1 MLIEQFYT
9 NTGEV
14 FTDSLGNEFFVL
26 SIDIETAPAVID
38 APQLQQVN
46 KLIPTDILHSS
57 FIIGNPEI
65 AQGHAIS
72 CTIVGAIPEVY
83 PPTLQQRHNIDST
96 IVSSGAITVSAP
108 GMKQR
113 HNITPVVVSSG
124 FPTIITPELGQDFKM
139 AVSNV
144 CTDTP
149 EIQPATIEQT
159 HLLYSDSVISL
170 QPVIGQPFTP
180 LVRMLTAT
188 GISSQSP
195 IIEEPRADIRF
206 AVKTPAP
213 VIGKPTITQAH
224 NLGGLSLN
232 TQTPLVDELTV
243 SIIVINETDGVACN
257 PPVVDNPV
265 VRQEHLL
272 ISANKFT
279 PSIIVS
285 IPNIKQV
292 HELTCSDTI
301 TDTPHITV
309 PFFQHIHITQTAKIE
324 TGAPDIPI
332 PVINQICNFY
342 TASIQLDGYVDTPS
356 LLSVHRLSFNNI
368 LIPSTAV
375 GIPALN
381 QKNVIHV
388 TNITT
393 PVPLIQIPQLHSIHN
408 ISVDLSL
415 NSPIVGVPSI
425 EIYDRLIS
433 LSIAARAP
441 TISRPILPGLGLY
454 PATSMRTAYISETVR
469 LVVLT

>member
-65 AQGHAIS
+65 AQGHNVPCDGVETFVLIGS
-72 CTIVGAIPEVY
+72 PFI
-83 PPTLQQRHNIDST
+83 LQNHIIDGLSIET
-96 IVSSGAITVSAP
+96 PLTVSAP

-213 VIGKPTITQAH
+213 VIGKPVITQIH
-224 NLGGLSLN
+224 DIGGLSLN

-342 TASIQLDGYVDTPS
+342 TAPIQLDGYVDTPS

-368 LIPSTAV
+368 LIPNTAV

-381 QKNVIHV
+381 QKNVIHIA
-388 TNITT
+388 NITT
-393 PVPLIQIPQLHSIHN
+393 PVSLIRIPQLHSIHN

-425 EIYDRLIS
+425 EIYERLTS